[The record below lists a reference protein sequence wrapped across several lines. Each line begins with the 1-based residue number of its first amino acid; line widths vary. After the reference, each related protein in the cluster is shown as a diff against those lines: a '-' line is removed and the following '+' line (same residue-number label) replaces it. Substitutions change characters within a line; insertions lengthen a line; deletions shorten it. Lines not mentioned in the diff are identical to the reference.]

1 MNDLALRVRSL
12 SIPSWLWSFSLI
24 AILVVIGLGVDE
36 FSKLL
41 LGEMLIAGLF
51 AMSLN
56 LILGY
61 GGMVHFGHAAFYG
74 IGGYKLA
81 ILSPKNNVP
90 VVPAMLAA
98 PFLSA
103 AVPGF

>member
-1 MNDLALRVRSL
+1 MRSLALRVRSVG
-12 SIPSWLWSFSLI
+12 IPTWLWSLSLI
-24 AILVVIGLGVDE
+24 AILVVIGLELDE

-74 IGGYKLA
+74 IGGYMLA
-81 ILSPKNNVP
+81 ILLQKYNVP
-90 VVPAMLAA
+90 CIPALYSA
-98 PFLSA
+98 PVSRA
-103 AVPGF
+103 